1 MIARLTGTVAAVG
14 ETYAVV
20 DVGGVGYA
28 VHAGAHTLANLK
40 VGAETVL
47 AVSTIVREDSITLHG
62 FNTDEERDLFE
73 LLQNAQKIGPRI
85 ARDAI
90 EALRPE
96 VIRHAIATADTA
108 TLSRIPGVGKKSA
121 ERIVLDLADKIGPVD
136 LGGVPKQPGGR
147 PGGWRTQV
155 SQGLQALGWSAK
167 EADSAIERL
176 DAEGA
181 EGTDVPTLLKQ
192 AIRLLGKR

>member
-1 MIARLTGTVAAVG
+1 MIARLTGTVATVG
-14 ETYAVV
+14 ESYAVV

-40 VGAETVL
+40 VGAEAVL
-47 AVSTIVREDSITLHG
+47 AISTIVREDSITLHG
-62 FNTDEERDLFE
+62 FNTAEERDLFE
-73 LLQNAQKIGPRI
+73 LLQGAQKIGPRI
-85 ARDAI
+85 ARDAV
-90 EALRPE
+90 ESLRPD
-96 VIRHAIATADTA
+96 VIRHAIATGDTT

-121 ERIVLDLADKIGPVD
+121 ERIILDLADKIGPVD
-136 LGGVPKQPGGR
+136 LGNVPKQAGNR

-155 SQGLQALGWSAK
+155 GQGLQALGWSAK
-167 EADSAIERL
+167 EAETAIEKL

-181 EGTDVPTLLKQ
+181 DGTDVPTLLKQ

>member
-1 MIARLTGTVAAVG
+1 MIAQLTGTVAAVG
-14 ETYAVV
+14 EAYAVV
-20 DVGGVGYA
+20 DVNGVGYA

-40 VGAETVL
+40 VGSQAVL
-47 AVSTIVREDSITLHG
+47 AISTIVREDSITLHG
-62 FNTDEERDLFE
+62 FNTAEERDLFE

-85 ARDAI
+85 ARDAV
-90 EALRPE
+90 EALRPD
-96 VIRHAIATADTA
+96 VIRRAIATGDTT

-136 LGGVPKQPGGR
+136 LGTSPKQAGGR
-147 PGGWRTQV
+147 PGGWRVQV
-155 SQGLQALGWSAK
+155 GQGLQALGWTAK
-167 EADSAIERL
+167 EAETAIAKL

-181 EGTDVPTLLKQ
+181 DGTDVPTLLKQ

>member
-1 MIARLTGTVAAVG
+1 MIAQLTGTVAAVG
-14 ETYAVV
+14 ESYAVV
-20 DVGGVGYA
+20 DVSGVGYA

-40 VGAETVL
+40 VGSETVL
-47 AVSTIVREDSITLHG
+47 AISTIVREDSITLHG
-62 FNTDEERDLFE
+62 FNTAEERDLFE
-73 LLQNAQKIGPRI
+73 LLQSAQRIGPRI

-90 EALRPE
+90 EVLSPDALRY
-96 VIRHAIATADTA
+96 AIATGDTA
-108 TLSRIPGVGKKSA
+108 TLSRIPGVGKKGA

-136 LGGVPKQPGGR
+136 IGGVPKQAGSR

-167 EADSAIERL
+167 EADTAIAKL

-181 EGTDVPTLLKQ
+181 DGTDVPTLLKQ

>member
-1 MIARLTGTVAAVG
+1 MIAQLTGTVASVG
-14 ETYAVV
+14 ETYAVI

-28 VHAGAHTLANLK
+28 VHSGPHTLANLR
-40 VGAETVL
+40 VGERTVL
-47 AVSTIVREDSITLHG
+47 HVSTIVREESITLFG
-62 FNTDEERDLFE
+62 FGTLDERDLFE
-73 LLQNAQKIGPRI
+73 LLQTAQKVGPRI

-90 EALRPE
+90 DTLRPDI
-96 VIRHAIATADTA
+96 IRQAIATGDTA

-121 ERIVLDLADKIGPVD
+121 ERLVLDLADKIGPVGAN
-136 LGGVPKQPGGR
+136 LPKQSGSR

-155 SQGLQALGWSAK
+155 SQGLQALGWSAS
-167 EADSAIERL
+167 EAKTAIEKL

-181 EGTDVPTLLKQ
+181 DGTDVPTLLKQ

>member
-1 MIARLTGTVAAVG
+1 MIAQLTGTIASVG
-14 ETYAVV
+14 DSYAVV
-20 DVGGVGYA
+20 DVQGVGYA

-40 VGAETVL
+40 VGSQAVL
-47 AVSTIVREDSITLHG
+47 AISTIVREDSITLHG
-62 FNTDEERDLFE
+62 FNTAEERDLFE

-85 ARDAI
+85 ARDAV
-90 EALRPE
+90 EVLRPE
-96 VIRHAIATADTA
+96 AIRRAIATGDTA
-108 TLSRIPGVGKKSA
+108 TLTRIPGVGQKSA

-136 LGGVPKQPGGR
+136 LGNVPKQSGGR

-167 EADSAIERL
+167 EAETAIEKL

-181 EGTDVPTLLKQ
+181 DGTDVPSLLKQ

>member
-1 MIARLTGTVAAVG
+1 MIAQLTGTIASVG
-14 ETYAVV
+14 ESYAVV
-20 DVGGVGYA
+20 DVNGVGYA
-28 VHAGAHTLANLK
+28 VQAGAHTLADLK
-40 VGAETVL
+40 VGSQSVL
-47 AVSTIVREDSITLHG
+47 AISTIVREDSITLHG
-62 FNTDEERDLFE
+62 FNTTEERDLFE

-90 EALRPE
+90 EVLRPE
-96 VIRHAIATADTA
+96 VIRHAIATGDTA

-121 ERIVLDLADKIGPVD
+121 ERIVLDLADKVGPVD
-136 LGGVPKQPGGR
+136 LGGVPKQGAAR

-155 SQGLQALGWSAK
+155 GQGLQALGWSAK
-167 EADSAIERL
+167 EAETAIERL

-181 EGTDVPTLLKQ
+181 DGTDVPTLLKQ

>member
-1 MIARLTGTVAAVG
+1 MIAQLTGTVAAVG
-14 ETYAVV
+14 ESYAVV
-20 DVGGVGYA
+20 DVRGVGYA

-47 AVSTIVREDSITLHG
+47 AISTIVREDSITLHG
-62 FNTDEERDLFE
+62 FNTAEERDLFE
-73 LLQNAQKIGPRI
+73 LLQSAQRIGPRI

-90 EALRPE
+90 EVLSPDALRY
-96 VIRHAIATADTA
+96 AIATGDTA
-108 TLSRIPGVGKKSA
+108 TLSRIPGVGKKGA
-121 ERIVLDLADKIGPVD
+121 ERIVLDLADKVGPVD
-136 LGGVPKQPGGR
+136 LGGVPKQAGNR

-167 EADSAIERL
+167 EADTAIAKL

-181 EGTDVPTLLKQ
+181 DGTDVPTLLKQ

>member
-1 MIARLTGTVAAVG
+1 MIAQLTGTVAAAG
-14 ETYAVV
+14 ESYAVI

-28 VHAGAHTLANLK
+28 VHAGPHTLANLK
-40 VGAETVL
+40 VGSDVVL
-47 AVSTIVREDSITLHG
+47 AISTIVREDSITLHG
-62 FNTDEERDLFE
+62 FNTAEERDLFE

-90 EALRPE
+90 ESLRPD
-96 VIRHAIATADTA
+96 VIRRAIASGDTA

-136 LGGVPKQPGGR
+136 LGGPSKQGGNR

-167 EADSAIERL
+167 EAETAIEKL

-181 EGTDVPTLLKQ
+181 DGTDVPTLLKQ

>member
-1 MIARLTGTVAAVG
+1 MIAQLTGSVAAVG
-14 ETYAVV
+14 ESYAVV

-40 VGAETVL
+40 VGSQVVL
-47 AVSTIVREDSITLHG
+47 HVSTIVREDSITLFG
-62 FNTDEERDLFE
+62 FNSAAERDLFE
-73 LLQNAQKIGPRI
+73 LLQTAQKIGPRI
-85 ARDAI
+85 ARDAV
-90 EALRPE
+90 EVLRPD
-96 VIRHAIATADTA
+96 VIRRAIATGDTA

-136 LGGVPKQPGGR
+136 IGSPGRAAQR

-155 SQGLQALGWSAK
+155 GQGLQALGWSAK
-167 EADSAIERL
+167 DAETAIEKL
-176 DAEGA
+176 DAEGVD
-181 EGTDVPTLLKQ
+181 GSDVPTLLKQ

>member
-1 MIARLTGTVAAVG
+1 MIASLTGSVAAVG
-14 ETYAVV
+14 ESYAVI

-40 VGAETVL
+40 VGSQAAL
-47 AVSTIVREDSITLHG
+47 HVSTIVREDSITLFG
-62 FNTDEERDLFE
+62 FNSPAERDLFE
-73 LLQNAQKIGPRI
+73 LLQTAQKIGPRI

-90 EALRPE
+90 EALRPD
-96 VIRHAIATADTA
+96 VIRRAIATGDTA

-136 LGGVPKQPGGR
+136 TGLPKQSGTR
-147 PGGWRTQV
+147 PGGWRIQV

-167 EADSAIERL
+167 EAETAIEKL
-176 DAEGA
+176 DAEGVDGA
-181 EGTDVPTLLKQ
+181 DVPTLLKQ
-192 AIRLLGKR
+192 AIRLLGRR

>member
-1 MIARLTGTVAAVG
+1 MIAQLTGTVASAG
-14 ETYAVV
+14 ESYAVI

-28 VHAGAHTLANLK
+28 VHAGAHTLANLA
-40 VGAETVL
+40 VGSQVVL
-47 AVSTIVREDSITLHG
+47 HVSTVVREDSITLFG
-62 FNTDEERDLFE
+62 FNGPAERDLFE
-73 LLQNAQKIGPRI
+73 LLQTAQKIGPRI
-85 ARDAI
+85 ARDAV
-90 EALRPE
+90 ETLRPD
-96 VIRHAIATADTA
+96 VIRRAIATGDTA

-121 ERIVLDLADKIGPVD
+121 ERIVDTGAPAERTGP
-136 LGGVPKQPGGR
+136 R

-167 EADSAIERL
+167 EAETAIEKL

-181 EGTDVPTLLKQ
+181 DGTDVPTLLKQ

>member
-1 MIARLTGTVAAVG
+1 MIAQLTGTVAAVG
-14 ETYAVV
+14 EAYAVV

-47 AVSTIVREDSITLHG
+47 AISTIVREDSITLHG
-62 FNTDEERDLFE
+62 FNTAEERDLFE

-90 EALRPE
+90 EALRPD

-136 LGGVPKQPGGR
+136 LGNVPKQAAGR
-147 PGGWRTQV
+147 PGGWRVQV
-155 SQGLQALGWSAK
+155 GQGLQALGWSAK
-167 EADSAIERL
+167 EAETAIEQL

-181 EGTDVPTLLKQ
+181 DGTDVPTLLKQ

>member
-1 MIARLTGTVAAVG
+1 MIAQLTGTVASAG
-14 ETYAVV
+14 ESYAVI

-28 VHAGAHTLANLK
+28 VHAGAHTLANLA
-40 VGAETVL
+40 VGSQVVL
-47 AVSTIVREDSITLHG
+47 HVSTVVREDSITLFG
-62 FNTDEERDLFE
+62 FNGPAERDLFE
-73 LLQNAQKIGPRI
+73 LLQTAQKIGPRI
-85 ARDAI
+85 ARDAV
-90 EALRPE
+90 ETLRPD
-96 VIRHAIATADTA
+96 VIRRAIATGDTA

-136 LGGVPKQPGGR
+136 AGAPAERTGPR

-167 EADSAIERL
+167 EAETAIEKL

-181 EGTDVPTLLKQ
+181 DGTDVPTLLKQ

>member
-1 MIARLTGTVAAVG
+1 MIAQLTGTIAAVG
-14 ETYAVV
+14 EAYAVV

-40 VGAETVL
+40 VGSEAVL
-47 AVSTIVREDSITLHG
+47 AISTIVREDSITLHG
-62 FNTDEERDLFE
+62 FNTAEERDLFE
-73 LLQNAQKIGPRI
+73 LLQGAQKIGPRI

-90 EALRPE
+90 EALRPD
-96 VIRHAIATADTA
+96 VIRHAIATGDTA

-136 LGGVPKQPGGR
+136 LHGVPKQTGGR

-167 EADSAIERL
+167 EAETAVEKL

-181 EGTDVPTLLKQ
+181 DGQDVPTLLKQ

>member
-1 MIARLTGTVAAVG
+1 MIAQLTGTVAAVG
-14 ETYAVV
+14 ESYAVV
-20 DVGGVGYA
+20 DVSGVGYA

-40 VGAETVL
+40 VGSETVL
-47 AVSTIVREDSITLHG
+47 AISTIVREDSITLHG
-62 FNTDEERDLFE
+62 FNTAEERDLFE

-90 EALRPE
+90 EALRPD
-96 VIRHAIATADTA
+96 VIRHAIATGDTT

-121 ERIVLDLADKIGPVD
+121 ERIVLDLADKIGHVD
-136 LGGVPKQPGGR
+136 LGGVPKQAGSR

-167 EADSAIERL
+167 EADTAIEKL

-181 EGTDVPTLLKQ
+181 DGSDVPSLLKQ

>member
-1 MIARLTGTVAAVG
+1 MIAQLTGTIAAVG
-14 ETYAVV
+14 ESYAVV
-20 DVGGVGYA
+20 DVNGVGYA

-40 VGAETVL
+40 LGSQTVL
-47 AVSTIVREDSITLHG
+47 AISTIVREDSITLHG
-62 FNTDEERDLFE
+62 FNTAEERDLFE

-96 VIRHAIATADTA
+96 VIRHAIATGDTA

-121 ERIVLDLADKIGPVD
+121 ERIVLDLADKVGPAG
-136 LGGVPKQPGGR
+136 LEGVPKQAGGR

-167 EADSAIERL
+167 EAETAIEKL

-181 EGTDVPTLLKQ
+181 DGTDVPTLLKQ
-192 AIRLLGKR
+192 AIRLLGRR

>member
-1 MIARLTGTVAAVG
+1 MIAQLTGTVAAVG
-14 ETYAVV
+14 ESYAVV

-40 VGAETVL
+40 VGSQTVL
-47 AVSTIVREDSITLHG
+47 AISTIVREDSITLHG
-62 FNTDEERDLFE
+62 FNTAEERDLFE

-96 VIRHAIATADTA
+96 VIRHAIATGDTT

-121 ERIVLDLADKIGPVD
+121 ERIILDLADKIGPVD
-136 LGGVPKQPGGR
+136 LGGVPKQVGGR
-147 PGGWRTQV
+147 PGGWRIQV
-155 SQGLQALGWSAK
+155 GQGLQALGWTAK
-167 EADSAIERL
+167 EADTAIEKL

-181 EGTDVPTLLKQ
+181 DGTDVPTLLKQ

>member
-1 MIARLTGTVAAVG
+1 MIAQLTGTVAAVG
-14 ETYAVV
+14 ESYAVV
-20 DVGGVGYA
+20 DVNGVGYA

-40 VGAETVL
+40 VGSQTVL
-47 AVSTIVREDSITLHG
+47 AISTIVREDSITLHG
-62 FNTDEERDLFE
+62 FNTAEERDLFE

-90 EALRPE
+90 EALRPD
-96 VIRHAIATADTA
+96 VIRRAIATGDTT

-136 LGGVPKQPGGR
+136 LGGSSRQAGGR
-147 PGGWRTQV
+147 PGGWRVQV
-155 SQGLQALGWSAK
+155 GQGLQALGWSAK
-167 EADSAIERL
+167 EAETAIEKL

-181 EGTDVPTLLKQ
+181 DGTDVPTLLKQ

>member
-1 MIARLTGTVAAVG
+1 MIAQLTGTVAAVG
-14 ETYAVV
+14 ESYAVV

-40 VGAETVL
+40 VGSQVVL
-47 AVSTIVREDSITLHG
+47 HVSTIVREDSITLFG
-62 FNTDEERDLFE
+62 FNGPAERDLFE
-73 LLQNAQKIGPRI
+73 LLQTAQKIGPRI
-85 ARDAI
+85 ARDAV
-90 EALRPE
+90 EALRPD
-96 VIRHAIATADTA
+96 VIRQAIATGDTA

-136 LGGVPKQPGGR
+136 LGSPKQAGPR

-167 EADSAIERL
+167 DAETAIEKL
-176 DAEGA
+176 DAEGVDGA
-181 EGTDVPTLLKQ
+181 DVPTLLKQ

>member
-1 MIARLTGTVAAVG
+1 MG
-14 ETYAVV
+14 ESYAVI

-28 VHAGAHTLANLK
+28 VHAGAHTLANLN
-40 VGAETVL
+40 VGSQVVL
-47 AVSTIVREDSITLHG
+47 HVSTIVREDSITLHG
-62 FNTDEERDLFE
+62 FNSPVERDLFE
-73 LLQNAQKIGPRI
+73 LLQTAQKIGPRI

-90 EALRPE
+90 EALRPD
-96 VIRHAIATADTA
+96 VIRHAIATGDTA

-136 LGGVPKQPGGR
+136 TGLPKQAGSR
-147 PGGWRTQV
+147 PGGWRSQV

-167 EADSAIERL
+167 EAEAAIEKL
-176 DAEGA
+176 DAEGVDGA
-181 EGTDVPTLLKQ
+181 DVPTLLKQ

>member
-1 MIARLTGTVAAVG
+1 MIAQLTGSVAAVG
-14 ETYAVV
+14 ESYAVI
-20 DVGGVGYA
+20 DVNGVGYA

-40 VGAETVL
+40 VGSEVVL
-47 AVSTIVREDSITLHG
+47 HVSTIVREDSITLFG
-62 FNTDEERDLFE
+62 FNGPAERDLFE
-73 LLQNAQKIGPRI
+73 LLQTAQKIGPRI
-85 ARDAI
+85 ARDAV
-90 EALRPE
+90 ESLRPD
-96 VIRHAIATADTA
+96 VIRHAIATGDTA

-136 LGGVPKQPGGR
+136 LGSPKQPGPR

-155 SQGLQALGWSAK
+155 GQGLQALGWSAK
-167 EADSAIERL
+167 DAETAIEKL

-181 EGTDVPTLLKQ
+181 DGSDVPTLLKQ

>member
-1 MIARLTGTVAAVG
+1 MIAQLTGTVASVG
-14 ETYAVV
+14 ESYAVI

-40 VGAETVL
+40 VGSEVVL
-47 AVSTIVREDSITLHG
+47 AISTIVREDSITLHG
-62 FNTDEERDLFE
+62 FNSAVERDLFE
-73 LLQNAQKIGPRI
+73 LLQTAQKIGPRI

-90 EALRPE
+90 EVLRPD
-96 VIRHAIATADTA
+96 VIRQAIATGDTA

-121 ERIVLDLADKIGPVD
+121 ERIVLDLADKIGPID
-136 LGGVPKQPGGR
+136 PGRPRPAGSR

-155 SQGLQALGWSAK
+155 SQGLQALGWSAR
-167 EADSAIERL
+167 EAETAIEKL
-176 DAEGA
+176 DAEGVDGA
-181 EGTDVPTLLKQ
+181 DVPSLLKQ

>member
-1 MIARLTGTVAAVG
+1 MIAQLTGTVAAVG
-14 ETYAVV
+14 EAYAVV
-20 DVGGVGYA
+20 DVNGVGYA

-40 VGAETVL
+40 VGSQAVL
-47 AVSTIVREDSITLHG
+47 AISTIVREDSITLHG
-62 FNTDEERDLFE
+62 FNTADERDLFE

-90 EALRPE
+90 EALRPD
-96 VIRHAIATADTA
+96 VIRRAIATGDTS

-136 LGGVPKQPGGR
+136 LGAAPKQAGGR
-147 PGGWRTQV
+147 PGGWRVQV
-155 SQGLQALGWSAK
+155 GQGLQALGWSAK
-167 EADSAIERL
+167 EAETAIAKL

-181 EGTDVPTLLKQ
+181 DGTDVPTLLKQ

>member
-1 MIARLTGTVAAVG
+1 MIAQLTGTVAAAG
-14 ETYAVV
+14 ESYAVV

-40 VGAETVL
+40 VGSQVVL
-47 AVSTIVREDSITLHG
+47 AISTIVREDSITLHG
-62 FNTDEERDLFE
+62 FNTAEERDLFE
-73 LLQNAQKIGPRI
+73 LLQSAQRIGPRI

-90 EALRPE
+90 EVLRPE
-96 VIRHAIATADTA
+96 VIRHAIATGDTA
-108 TLSRIPGVGKKSA
+108 TLSRIPGVGKKGA

-136 LGGVPKQPGGR
+136 LGGVPKQADGR
-147 PGGWRTQV
+147 PGGWRIQV
-155 SQGLQALGWSAK
+155 GQGLQALGWTAK
-167 EADSAIERL
+167 EADTAIEKL

-181 EGTDVPTLLKQ
+181 DGTDVPTLLKQ

>member
-14 ETYAVV
+14 DSYAVV

-28 VHAGAHTLANLK
+28 VHAGPHTLANLK
-40 VGAETVL
+40 VGSETVL

-62 FNTDEERDLFE
+62 FNTAEERDLFE

-90 EALRPE
+90 EALRPD
-96 VIRHAIATADTA
+96 VIRHAIATGDTT

-121 ERIVLDLADKIGPVD
+121 ERIVLDLADKVGHVD
-136 LGGVPKQPGGR
+136 LGGVPKQAGSR

-155 SQGLQALGWSAK
+155 GQGLQALGWSAK
-167 EADSAIERL
+167 EAETAIEKL

-181 EGTDVPTLLKQ
+181 DGTDVPSLLKQ

>member
-1 MIARLTGTVAAVG
+1 MIAQLTGSVASVG
-14 ETYAVV
+14 ESYAVI

-40 VGAETVL
+40 VGSQVVL
-47 AVSTIVREDSITLHG
+47 HVSTIVREDSITLHG
-62 FNTDEERDLFE
+62 FNSPTERDLFE
-73 LLQNAQKIGPRI
+73 LLQTAQKIGPRI

-90 EALRPE
+90 EALRPD
-96 VIRHAIATADTA
+96 VIRHAIATGDTA

-136 LGGVPKQPGGR
+136 PGLPKQGGSR
-147 PGGWRTQV
+147 PGGWRSQV

-167 EADSAIERL
+167 DAETAIEKL
-176 DAEGA
+176 DADGVDGA
-181 EGTDVPTLLKQ
+181 DVPTLLKQ